1 VLAVLALALILD
13 PLREEPG
20 QVTASEAVPPF
31 GARARIPDVLEV
43 RCTPRGIEVPVAS
56 VRPRRDGMHVRV
68 VNVLGRPTRVEVRS
82 SHWSSGLVRVAAG
95 ATPLRQP
102 VPPGV
107 LTIGCDIAGHF
118 DQRRVDLVD
127 TNRLYRAPTLACPEK
142 EQRRLENVPVDPSAL
157 SLIPAVRRGLAS
169 KVTEQVATTEIG
181 PVTGYPSAR
190 LGDPT
195 IDPVVQVGPPGAV
208 VAIAHVRGDHG
219 AISPPFTTLVTVDIC
234 ISALAKP
241 KSGTGPPGSTA
252 TTELEPSR
260 GGTPPE

>member
-1 VLAVLALALILD
+1 MLAVLAGALILD

-20 QVTASEAVPPF
+20 QVTASEAVPPS
-31 GARARIPDVLEV
+31 GSRARIPDVLEV
-43 RCTPRGIEVPVAS
+43 RCTPKGIEIPVAS

-68 VNVLGRPTRVEVRS
+68 VNALGRPTRVEVRS

-127 TNRLYRAPTLACPEK
+127 TGHLYTAPALACPEK
-142 EQRRLENVPVDPSAL
+142 DQKTLENVPVDPSAL
-157 SLIPAVRRGLAS
+157 SIIPAVRRGLAPR
-169 KVTEQVATTEIG
+169 VTEQVATTEIG
-181 PVTGYPSAR
+181 PVAGYPGAR

-219 AISPPFTTLVTVDIC
+219 AISPPFTTLITVDIC
-234 ISALAKP
+234 ASALAKSKP
-241 KSGTGPPGSTA
+241 GTVPPGSTS
-252 TTELEPSR
+252 TTEPGQSR
-260 GGTPPE
+260 GGTPPK